1 MSIITIG
8 YLPIWET
15 LFHEVYPPQRLRALA
30 AEAALQEARISVLD
44 LSDCDPAEGTILT
57 HSVSAQ
63 GQISGR
69 LPLPDVV
76 FFLGTPTIGSTMDW
90 QEPLIDWIKASRPH
104 VADVGIEKTELRSVF
119 TNSPCEKYLL
129 PDAEVP
135 KDQTAARVRAFALE
149 QGGVVIKRSSSARGV
164 GLFFILRE
172 QDHWVAR
179 FKQTTLRGTLDE
191 AVDAV
196 VSRIAGRL
204 RYRDFLMQRH
214 VRSVA
219 SDGRPLDIR
228 VHVHKRPGGSWDVV
242 RSYVRLAECGMP
254 MTNISQGGYQGP
266 LAGAMEHRSHRRA
279 EEIEAEAHAAAIE
292 IARQQDRSA
301 SCPLSELGIDFLI
314 DEDDRLWL
322 IETNTLPGSQLHE
335 HQRAVFH
342 IEYVRWIAEQGLSSP
357 RPGGEPQFR

>member
-8 YLPIWET
+8 YLPVWET

-30 AEAALQEARISVLD
+30 AEAAFRDARISVLD
-44 LSDCDPAEGTILT
+44 LSDCDPAKGTILT
-57 HSVSAQ
+57 HVFSAEGWVSE
-63 GQISGR
+63 R
-69 LPLPDVV
+69 RPLPDVI
-76 FFLGTPTIGSTMDW
+76 FLLGKATKDW
-90 QEPLIDWIKASRPH
+90 HKPLIDWIKASRPH
-104 VADVGIEKTELRSVF
+104 VADVGIEKTELRSIF
-119 TNSPCEKYLL
+119 ANSPCEQYLL
-129 PDAEVP
+129 PDTEVP
-135 KDQTAARVRAFALE
+135 KEQTAERLRSFALE
-149 QGGVVIKRSSSARGV
+149 QGGAVVKRSSSARGV
-164 GLFFILRE
+164 GLFFILPE

-204 RYRDFLMQRH
+204 RYRDFLMQRY

-266 LAGAMEHRSHRRA
+266 LAGAMSRRSHRRA
-279 EEIEAEAHAAAIE
+279 EEIEAEVHAAAIE

-322 IETNTLPGSQLHE
+322 IETNTLPGSLLHE

-342 IEYVRWIAEQGLSSP
+342 IAYVRWIAEQGLPSP
-357 RPGGEPQFR
+357 QPRG